1 MSGILWHE
9 IVFGPIKSRRLGNSL
24 GVNLLPGKL
33 KICTFN
39 CIYCECGW
47 GKAIENIA
55 DHVYTHQQIISTLE
69 LRLKELKSEGAKIDS
84 ITFAGNGE
92 PTMHPAFAKIALDI
106 IALRDQYFPNA
117 KTSCLSN
124 STFAYNADIRD
135 ALTKLDNVLM
145 KLDAGSQE
153 MFDLINRPFS
163 KISVTEVVESLI
175 AFNGN
180 LSIQSLFLKGE
191 YKGKII
197 DNTTDKEV
205 DLWLEKL
212 VDINPKKVV
221 IYPIDRETP
230 ARNLV
235 KTDVDTLEKI
245 AIKVRNKGILC
256 EVYS

>member
-47 GKAIENIA
+47 GDEIEGVEQKVFSHH
-55 DHVYTHQQIISTLE
+55 DIITQLE
-69 LRLKELKSEGAKIDS
+69 IRLKELKSQSAPIDS

-92 PTMHPAFAKIALDI
+92 PTMHPQFAEIVDDLVR
-106 IALRDQYFPNA
+106 LRDEYYPDA

-124 STFAYNADIRD
+124 STMTFDPKIRTS
-135 ALTKLDNVLM
+135 LMKLDNVLM
-145 KLDAGSQE
+145 KLDAGTQKV
-153 MFDLINRPFS
+153 FDSINMPFKPILIDDVIAN
-163 KISVTEVVESLI
+163 LI
-175 AFNGN
+175 LFKGN
-180 LSIQSLFLKGE
+180 LSIQTLFLTGE
-191 YKGKII
+191 YKGEII

-205 DLWLEKL
+205 SIWLDHL
-212 VDINPKKVV
+212 VKIKPKRVV

-230 ARNLV
+230 AINLQKIGPEKLNEIADKV
-235 KTDVDTLEKI
+235 KAL
-245 AIKVRNKGILC
+245 GIPC
-256 EVYS
+256 EVFG